1 MANPNREDHRLRR
14 LSSLCLALPEAEHT
28 RCGAHADFRIRGKIF
43 AYYLRNYQ
51 DDGITAVC
59 FKGGFGEH
67 IERVKRD
74 PNRCYLPRGISLRG
88 WFGLRLDQGEI
99 DWDEIAT
106 LAARSYDLVAP
117 PELRKP
123 LPQLPPQTRAAL
135 TGRPAQAPDA
145 GPAAAVTSSSPP
157 SSRRSFGV
165 SSPPA

>member
-1 MANPNREDHRLRR
+1 MANPNREDRRLRR
-14 LSSLCLALPEAEHT
+14 LSSLCLALPEAERT

-43 AYYLRNYQ
+43 TYYLRNYQ
-51 DDGITAVC
+51 GDGITAVC
-59 FKGGFGEH
+59 FKAGFGEH
-67 IERVKRD
+67 IERVKQD

-117 PELRKP
+117 PELRK
-123 LPQLPPQTRAAL
+123 LPSQPAPQTRTAPMDH
-135 TGRPAQAPDA
+135 PAQAPDA

-157 SSRRSFGV
+157 
-165 SSPPA
+165 A